1 MAWKNCEYAFF
12 DKYVSNWESMLR
24 KVKELN
30 FVLQFNE
37 NLYNNKVENGTLN
50 AYKVIPT
57 YNLVSDESII
67 IDTECSRIFLND
79 MSNMK
84 LGKDQ

>member
-1 MAWKNCEYAFF
+1 
-12 DKYVSNWESMLR
+12 MLR
-24 KVKELN
+24 KVKDLN

-37 NLYNNKVENGTLN
+37 NVYNNKVENGTCN
-50 AYKVIPT
+50 AYKVIPR

-67 IDTECSRIFLND
+67 IDTECSRKLFLKD